1 MAKKGNQS
9 QSRVYKQ
16 IDLVG
21 VSIESTEAAI
31 ESAIS
36 KASESLT
43 NLRWFEV
50 KEIRGAIQGG
60 HVSEYQVVV
69 AVSFEVK

>member
-9 QSRVYKQ
+9 RSRVYKK

-21 VSIESTEAAI
+21 VSSEGTERAI
-31 ESAIS
+31 ESAIA
-36 KASESLT
+36 KASETLT
-43 NLRWFEV
+43 DLRWFEV

-60 HVSEYQVVV
+60 RVSEYQVVV
-69 AVSFEVK
+69 SVSFEVK

>member
-1 MAKKGNQS
+1 MAKKGKQTR
-9 QSRVYKQ
+9 SRVYKQ

-21 VSIESTEAAI
+21 VGGSTEHAI
-31 ESAIS
+31 ESAIA
-36 KASESLT
+36 KASETLT
-43 NLRWFEV
+43 DLRWFEV

-60 HVSEYQVVV
+60 RVSEYQVVV